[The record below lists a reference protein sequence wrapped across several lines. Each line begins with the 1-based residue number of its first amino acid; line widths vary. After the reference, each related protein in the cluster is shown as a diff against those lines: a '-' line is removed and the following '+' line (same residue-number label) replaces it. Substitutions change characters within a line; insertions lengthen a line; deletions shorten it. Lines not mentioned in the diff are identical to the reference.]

1 MVERSLSMWEVRGSM
16 PRSSSILFRCYLVV
30 DNRVAHWRFVHFVSF
45 SIAPFEI
52 YIIVFN
58 RPNLQYKNSK
68 TNKAP
73 GGVEPSTFCL
83 LGRRSNQL
91 SYRAICAS
99 CYHPCAWLSLTGQ
112 CTRRKKKS
120 PRRGIEPRSPAW
132 QAGILTTILTRIDEH
147 CKIRTFFDGRLYK
160 IWIL

>member
-1 MVERSLSMWEVRGSM
+1 M
-16 PRSSSILFRCYLVV
+16 PRSSSILFRSYLVV
-30 DNRVAHWRFVHFVSF
+30 DNRVANGRCVHFVSF

-58 RPNLQYKNSK
+58 RPNLQYKNIK

-91 SYRAICAS
+91 SYRAATIS
-99 CYHPCAWLSLTGQ
+99 RGHFFVQHNMYSFNEVKT
-112 CTRRKKKS
+112 TRKR
-120 PRRGIEPRSPAW
+120 
-132 QAGILTTILTRIDEH
+132 
-147 CKIRTFFDGRLYK
+147 KIRIQRSRDRREDSQP
-160 IWIL
+160 WIDTNYCILNLHML

>member
-1 MVERSLSMWEVRGSM
+1 MYFESNITSVSWFSWETIVVYTCGAVAQMVERSLSMWEVRGSM
-16 PRSSSILFRCYLVV
+16 PRSSSILFRIYLVV
-30 DNRVAHWRFVHFVSF
+30 DNRVANGRCVHFVSF

-91 SYRAICAS
+91 SYRADINVGGHFFLQPNMHSFSEA
-99 CYHPCAWLSLTGQ
+99 
-112 CTRRKKKS
+112 K
-120 PRRGIEPRSPAW
+120 
-132 QAGILTTILTRIDEH
+132 TTQKR
-147 CKIRTFFDGRLYK
+147 KIRIPGSR
-160 IWIL
+160 